1 MVASGRL
8 RTFGALLGSLVAAI
22 GIAHAAGWD
31 SRPLAELATYPGYS
45 VPATVHA
52 RDEARIS
59 AEVAGRIEALPARV
73 GLAMR
78 KGEVLARLDERSHR
92 IQARRAQAAL
102 TLVDKRILLAESQLA
117 RSERLAGEN
126 FVSDDALKVQRTELE
141 VLSAEREAAVQALAA
156 ARLDLARTTIRA
168 PFDGVVRERLASV
181 GELAAPGT
189 PLLVYASS
197 DDVEIR
203 AAVPI
208 AQLAELRAAEGLLL
222 AAGGQERAV
231 RILRVSGV
239 VDTAGQTREV
249 VLGGD
254 EDLAPGL
261 AGELQWRSP
270 VPHLPPDYL
279 QLRDGRLGA
288 FVVEAGKPLFVPI
301 DGAEF
306 GRPAAVDWP
315 MSTEV
320 VDEGRL
326 GLDSILAQ

>member
-1 MVASGRL
+1 MKSWSMILLLAS
-8 RTFGALLGSLVAAI
+8 AMAY
-22 GIAHAAGWD
+22 AAGWS
-31 SRPLAELATYPGYS
+31 SRPLSELATYPGYS
-45 VPATVHA
+45 VPAIVHA

-73 GLAMR
+73 GQAFA
-78 KGEVLARLDERSHR
+78 KGDLLARLDDRSHR
-92 IQARRAQAAL
+92 IEVRRAQAAL
-102 TLVDKRILLAESQLA
+102 TLVDKRIRLADSQLA

-156 ARLDLARTTIRA
+156 VRLNLARTIIRA
-168 PFDGVVRERLASV
+168 PFAGVVRERQASV

-189 PLLVYASS
+189 PLLVLAATDSA
-197 DDVEIR
+197 EIR

-208 AQLAELRAAEGLLL
+208 AQLADLRNADRLVL
-222 AAGGQERAV
+222 AAGARERPL
-231 RILRVSGV
+231 RIVRVSGV
-239 VDTAGQTREV
+239 VDTVGQTREV
-249 VLGGD
+249 VFGS
-254 EDLAPGL
+254 EEHLAPGL
-261 AGELQWRSP
+261 AGELRWRSP